1 VKGPRE
7 WVDACLVKNLV
18 QHVKLVSLISAL
30 VAHLESSNSSLV
42 VSVSPDA
49 HSVLRPTWRSK
60 NALDAFKDVKNVT

>member
-1 VKGPRE
+1 
-7 WVDACLVKNLV
+7 V